1 MSIRKSFLIAHMYIH
16 VFTSVYTHM
25 YLCIIWN
32 SVQRLCPSFLQ
43 VRKVSPASRELKEIK
58 ETKASL
64 ELKVFPDP
72 QAPRVLTISSK
83 GSQGS
88 PVLRAPQG

>member
-1 MSIRKSFLIAHMYIH
+1 MSRG
-16 VFTSVYTHM
+16 SV
-25 YLCIIWN
+25 
-32 SVQRLCPSFLQ
+32 VLQ
-43 VRKVSPASRELKEIK
+43 ESQVLRVTRDFQEFQDSKVRKVSPASRELKEIK

>member
-1 MSIRKSFLIAHMYIH
+1 MYIH

-64 ELKVFPDP
+64 ELKVGESVILAGALLMNRGCMK
-72 QAPRVLTISSK
+72 APELAESGSLVLH
-83 GSQGS
+83 
-88 PVLRAPQG
+88 V